1 MRFRLFLAALVLVSL
16 ASPVLLAQT
25 SGSVSGVVTGPDGAP
40 LPGATVTIS
49 GAPLPLG
56 RTATSLSD
64 GSFQFIGLTPGEY
77 RIRAELQG
85 LGVFEQP
92 VIVQLQKDTQV
103 RASLRAT
110 ATAAVEVSAAAPIV
124 DTKAT
129 NISAVTTKETI
140 EKLPL
145 ARTFTGTFQ
154 LAPGVADTGVVIGPA
169 NVGVNAGGG
178 RQDNT
183 FLYDGVN
190 VTNPFFGDAYQ
201 DFAELDI
208 QEVNITR
215 GGISAEFGRTG
226 GFLVNGVTRSG
237 TNDFHGEA
245 RLEWQPSDLS
255 ADGKDVTLTR
265 HFEKFRPGAAL
276 GGRIIPDHLFFY
288 ASANFFRQT
297 ETDRVNNTGDIPDSD
312 FDQDEL
318 FGKLTVNPVSSVL
331 LEGSYRW
338 RDSKVTN
345 DGITAL
351 EAATVASTS
360 KIKDRVVVASAF
372 VTVTPQW
379 TLEGKYNHNENRN
392 GAIPV
397 ELFGYQPPFDPVSP
411 ANVGRFDNGTI
422 VTGSDDFIQNQD
434 YFRDEYRF
442 QTSYLASFLGGTH
455 DIRAGL
461 SYSDNEEDLDRI
473 ANGWGSIIFTTSS
486 NCGPAADRPCYR
498 ARYWTDQPA
507 QVSQGRTWG
516 IFLQDKITWDRL
528 TLNLGVLANQDKFIP
543 NGGDVGFDII
553 HGDFT
558 IPSAQIPTC
567 ASAPGAAT
575 CTFKD
580 NYTFKFKDQI
590 QPRIGVAFVIDK
602 NVGDK
607 VYANFGRYSNMD
619 NQSFARSA
627 APLRLFR
634 ADSYFN
640 RTTGALVTTIV
651 RANQTG
657 KRVIENIDPT
667 KTDEYLGGY
676 ARPLPGGW
684 SAEVWGMYRK
694 TNDIIEDFPTSGR
707 ETDGPGQFRYGN
719 IPGYRKYTA
728 GTVEVRKAL
737 RDNWS
742 MDVSYTLSKLKGN
755 WDLDYA
761 TQLFYTS
768 SYIED
773 GPGLYVEDPNRT
785 GTLTGDRTH
794 VAKVFATY
802 VLPTNTNLGAY
813 FRYQSGRPYEARG
826 FDISYGTDYLYLEK
840 AGSRRTESW
849 ANLDLSAGQSFRVGP
864 GELNVGVSLYNVFNS
879 QPALTVQQDV
889 CLVGPCTEIP
899 AVGDPNRNPN
909 FERPTLYAAP
919 RRVSVSATYSF

>member
-1 MRFRLFLAALVLVSL
+1 MRFRPFLVALVLVSL

-64 GSFQFIGLTPGEY
+64 GSFRFTGLTPGEY

-92 VIVQLQKDTQV
+92 VIVSLQKDTQV

-124 DTKAT
+124 DTKASDV
-129 NISAVTTKETI
+129 SAVTTKETI

-154 LAPGVADTGVVIGPA
+154 LAPGVAETGVVIGPA

-245 RLEWQPSDLS
+245 RLEWQPSSIS
-255 ADGKDVTLTR
+255 ADGRDATLTR
-265 HFEKFRPGAAL
+265 HFERFRPGAAL

-288 ASANFFRQT
+288 ASANFYRQT
-297 ETDRVNNTGDIPDSD
+297 EKDRVNNTGAIPDSD

-318 FGKLTVNPVSSVL
+318 FGKLTINPVSSVL

-351 EAATVASTS
+351 ESATVASTS
-360 KIKDRVVVASAF
+360 KIKDRVVVASAL

-392 GAIPV
+392 GSIPV
-397 ELFGYQPPFDPVSP
+397 ELFGYLPPFNPTNP
-411 ANVGRFDNGTI
+411 AAVGRFDNGTI
-422 VTGSDDFIQNQD
+422 VTGSDDLIQNQD

-455 DIRAGL
+455 DIRAGV
-461 SYSDNEEDLDRI
+461 SYSDNEEDLARI

-498 ARYWTDQPA
+498 ARYWSDQPA
-507 QVSQGRTWG
+507 QVSQGQTWG
-516 IFLQDKITWDRL
+516 IFLQDRVTWDRL

-543 NGGDVGFDII
+543 NGGVQGFDILR
-553 HGDFT
+553 GDFT
-558 IPSAQIPTC
+558 IPNANIPTC

-575 CTFKD
+575 CTFQD
-580 NYTFKFKDQI
+580 NVTFKFKDQI
-590 QPRIGVAFVIDK
+590 QPRIGVAYIIDK
-602 NVGDK
+602 NAGDK

-627 APLRLFR
+627 APLRPFR
-634 ADSYFN
+634 VDAYFN
-640 RTTGALVTTIV
+640 RTTGALITSII

-657 KRVIENIDPT
+657 KRVLENIDPT
-667 KTDEYLGGY
+667 HTDEYLAGY

-684 SAEVWGMYRK
+684 SAELWGMYRK
-694 TNDIIEDFPTSGR
+694 TTDIIEDFPGVNR
-707 ETDGPGQFRYGN
+707 ETASGFRYGN

-761 TQLFYTS
+761 TQLFYSS

-773 GPGLYVEDPNRT
+773 GPGLYVEDHNRT

-794 VAKVFATY
+794 VGKIFANY
-802 VLPTNTNLGAY
+802 VLPTNTNIGAY

-826 FDISYGTDYLYLEK
+826 FDILYGTDYLYLEP
-840 AGSRRTESW
+840 AGSRRTPSW
-849 ANLDLSAGQSFRVGP
+849 TNLDLSVGQSFRVGP
-864 GELNVGVSLYNVFNS
+864 GELNVAASLYNVFNS

-889 CLVGPCTEIP
+889 CLVGPCTSIP

-909 FERPTLYAAP
+909 FERPTLYAPP
-919 RRVSVSATYSF
+919 RRVSLSATFSF

>member
-1 MRFRLFLAALVLVSL
+1 MRFRLFLVGLVLVSL
-16 ASPVLLAQT
+16 AAPALLAQT
-25 SGSVSGVVTGPDGAP
+25 TGSVSGVVTGPDGAA
-40 LPGATVTIS
+40 LPGATVTIV

-64 GSFQFIGLTPGEY
+64 GSFQFIGLIPGEY
-77 RIRAELQG
+77 RVRAELSG

-92 VIVQLQKDTQV
+92 VIVSLQKDTQV
-103 RASLRAT
+103 RATLRAT
-110 ATAAVEVSAAAPIV
+110 ATEAVEVTAAAPIV
-124 DTKAT
+124 DTKASDV
-129 NISAVTTKETI
+129 SAVTTKDTI

-154 LAPGVADTGVVIGPA
+154 LAPGVAETGVVIGPA

-245 RLEWQPSDLS
+245 RLEYTPGAWS
-255 ADGKDVTLTR
+255 ADGEDPTLTR
-265 HFEKFRPGAAL
+265 HFERFRPGVAL
-276 GGRIIPDHLFFY
+276 GGRIIPDHVFFY
-288 ASANFFRQT
+288 ASANFYRQT
-297 ETDRVNNTGDIPDSD
+297 EEERVNNTGPIPDSD
-312 FDQDEL
+312 FNQDEL
-318 FGKLTVNPVSSVL
+318 FGKLTINPVSSLL

-338 RDSKVTN
+338 RDSEVTN
-345 DGITAL
+345 DGTTAL
-351 EAATVASTS
+351 EAATVASDS
-360 KIKDRVVVASAF
+360 EIKDRVVVASALWSI
-372 VTVTPQW
+372 TPQF
-379 TLEGKYNHNENRN
+379 TLEGKFNHNENRN
-392 GAIPV
+392 TGTPV
-397 ELFGYQPPFDPVSP
+397 VLFGYLPTFDPVNP

-422 VTGSDDFIQNQD
+422 VTGSDDFIQTQD

-442 QTSYLASFLGGTH
+442 QGSYLASFWGGTH
-455 DIRAGL
+455 DIRAGVT
-461 SYSDNEEDLDRI
+461 YNENEEDLDRI

-486 NCGPAADRPCYR
+486 NCGPVADRPCYR
-498 ARYWTDQPA
+498 ARYWSDQPP
-507 QVSQGRTWG
+507 QISQGQTWG
-516 IFLQDKITWDRL
+516 IFLQDRITWDRL
-528 TLNLGVLANQDKFIP
+528 TLNIGVLANQDKFIP
-543 NGGDVGFDII
+543 NDGVQGFDILR
-553 HGDFT
+553 GDFT
-558 IPSAQIPTC
+558 IPNANIPTC
-567 ASAPGAAT
+567 AAEPNAAT
-575 CTFKD
+575 CTYRD
-580 NYTFKFKDQI
+580 NKTFDFEDQI
-590 QPRIGVAFVIDK
+590 QPRIGIAFVTDK

-607 VYANFGRYSNMD
+607 IYANFGRYSNMD

-627 APLRLFR
+627 APLRPFR
-634 ADSYFN
+634 VDAFFN
-640 RTTGALVTTIV
+640 RTTGALVTSVI

-657 KRVIENIDPT
+657 KRVLENIDPT
-667 KTDEYLGGY
+667 KTDEYLAGY

-684 SAEVWGMYRK
+684 SAEIWGMYRR
-694 TNDIIEDFPTSGR
+694 TDDIIEDFPGVNRQTASG
-707 ETDGPGQFRYGN
+707 FRYGN

-742 MDVSYTLSKLKGN
+742 LDVSYTLSKLKGN

-761 TQLFYTS
+761 NQLFYTS

-773 GPGLYVEDPNRT
+773 GPGLYVDDPNRT

-794 VAKVFATY
+794 VGKIFATY
-802 VLPTNTNLGAY
+802 VLPTNTNIGAY

-826 FDISYGTDYLYLEK
+826 FDILYGTDYLYLEP

-849 ANLDLSAGQSFRVGP
+849 ANLDLSVGQSFRVGP
-864 GELNVGVSLYNVFNS
+864 GELNVGASVYNLFNS

-889 CLVGPCTEIP
+889 CLVGPCTAIP

>member
-1 MRFRLFLAALVLVSL
+1 MRFRFRLSLVALILVSL
-16 ASPVLLAQT
+16 AAPCLFAQT

-77 RIRAELQG
+77 RVRAELSG
-85 LGVFEQP
+85 LGVFEQA
-92 VIVQLQKDTQV
+92 VIVSLQKDTQV
-103 RASLRAT
+103 RATLRAT
-110 ATAAVEVSAAAPIV
+110 ATAAVEVNAAAPIV

-129 NISAVTTKETI
+129 DISAVTTKETI

-154 LAPGVADTGVVIGPA
+154 LAPGVAETGVVIGPA

-245 RLEWQPSDLS
+245 RFEWQPSGLS
-255 ADGKDVTLTR
+255 ADSKDATLDR

-288 ASANFFRQT
+288 ASANFYRQT
-297 ETDRVNNTGDIPDSD
+297 ETDRVNNTGPVPDSD

-318 FGKLTVNPVSSVL
+318 FGKLTINPISSIL

-351 EAATVASTS
+351 ESATVASTS
-360 KIKDRVVVASAF
+360 KIKDRVVVASAL

-379 TLEGKYNHNENRN
+379 TLEGKYNHNENKN

-397 ELFGYQPPFDPVSP
+397 ELFGYLPTFDPVNP

-422 VTGSDDFIQNQD
+422 VTGSDDLIQNQD

-455 DIRAGL
+455 DIRAGF
-461 SYSDNEEDLDRI
+461 SYSDNEEDLARI
-473 ANGWGSIIFTTSS
+473 ANGWGAIIFTTSG
-486 NCGPAADRPCYR
+486 NCAPASTPCYR
-498 ARYWTDQPA
+498 ARYWSDQPP
-507 QVSQGRTWG
+507 QVSQGQTWG
-516 IFLQDKITWDRL
+516 IFLQDRITWDRL

-543 NGGDVGFDII
+543 NGGVQGFDILR
-553 HGDFT
+553 GDFT
-558 IPSAQIPTC
+558 IPNANIPTC
-567 ASAPGAAT
+567 ASAPGATT
-575 CTFKD
+575 CTFQD
-580 NYTFKFKDQI
+580 NVTFKFQDQI
-590 QPRIGVAFVIDK
+590 QPRIGVAYVLDR

-607 VYANFGRYSNMD
+607 IYANFGRYSNMD

-627 APLRLFR
+627 APLRPFR
-634 ADSYFN
+634 VDAFFD
-640 RTTGALVTTIV
+640 RTTGELIRSVI

-657 KRVIENIDPT
+657 KRVLENIDPT
-667 KTDEYLGGY
+667 HTDEYLTGY
-676 ARPLPGGW
+676 ARPFGAGW
-684 SAEVWGMYRK
+684 SAELWGMYRK
-694 TNDIIEDFPTSGR
+694 TTDIIEDFPGVNRTTASG
-707 ETDGPGQFRYGN
+707 FRYGN

-742 MDVSYTLSKLKGN
+742 MDVSYTLSRLKGN

-761 TQLFYTS
+761 NQLFYSS

-773 GPGLYVEDPNRT
+773 GPGLYVEDHNRT
-785 GTLTGDRTH
+785 GILTGDRTH
-794 VAKVFATY
+794 VGKIFANY
-802 VLPTNTNLGAY
+802 VLPTNTNIGAY

-826 FDISYGTDYLYLEK
+826 FDILYGTDYLYLEP
-840 AGSRRTESW
+840 AGSRRTPSW
-849 ANLDLSAGQSFRVGP
+849 TNLDLSVGQSFRVGP
-864 GELNVGVSLYNVFNS
+864 GELNVAASLFNVFDS

-889 CLVGPCTEIP
+889 CLVGPCTAIP
-899 AVGDPNRNPN
+899 AAGDPNRNPN
-909 FERPTLYAAP
+909 FERATLLAP
-919 RRVSVSATYSF
+919 GRRVSLSATFSF

>member
-1 MRFRLFLAALVLVSL
+1 MRFRRLLVTLAIFCL
-16 ASPVLLAQT
+16 ATPLAFAQT
-25 SGSVSGVVTGPDGAP
+25 TGSVSGTVSDPEGRD
-40 LPGATVTIS
+40 LPGVTVTIS
-49 GAPLPLG
+49 GPQLPLG
-56 RTATSLSD
+56 RTFTTLSD
-64 GSFQFIGLTPGEY
+64 GSFQFLGLIPGEY
-77 RIRAELQG
+77 RVRAELAG
-85 LGVFEQP
+85 LGTFEQP
-92 VIVQLQKDTQV
+92 VIVSLQKDTQV
-103 RASLRAT
+103 RATLRAT
-110 ATAAVEVSAAAPIV
+110 ATAAVEVSAAAPVV

-129 NISAVTTKETI
+129 DISAVTTKATI

-154 LAPGVADTGVVIGPA
+154 LAPGVADTGVTIGPA

-183 FLYDGVN
+183 YLYDGVN

-245 RLEWQPSDLS
+245 RLEWQPGDLS
-255 ADGKDVTLTR
+255 ADGRDPSLTR

-288 ASANFFRQT
+288 GSANFFRQT
-297 ETDRVNNTGDIPDSD
+297 EKDRVNNTGRVPDSD

-318 FGKLTVNPVSSVL
+318 FGKLTANPISSIL

-345 DGITAL
+345 DGISAL

-360 KIKDRVVVASAF
+360 KIKDRVVVASALWS
-372 VTVTPQW
+372 VTPQF
-379 TLEGKYNHNENRN
+379 TLEGKYNHNENKN

-397 ELFGYQPPFDPVSP
+397 ELFGYHPPFNAANP
-411 ANVGRFDNGTI
+411 AAVGRFDNGTI
-422 VTGSDDFIQNQD
+422 VTGSDDIIQNQD

-442 QTSYLASFLGGTH
+442 QASYLATFFGATN
-455 DIRAGL
+455 DIRAGF

-473 ANGWGSIIFTTSS
+473 ANGWGTIIFTTSS
-486 NCGPAADRPCYR
+486 NCGPVADRPCYR

-507 QVSQGRTWG
+507 QVSQGRTYG
-516 IFLQDKITWDRL
+516 IFLQDKMTWDRL
-528 TLNLGVLANQDKFIP
+528 TLNLGVLANEDKFIP

-553 HGDFT
+553 RGDFT
-558 IPSAQIPTC
+558 IPSSQIPTC

-575 CTFKD
+575 CTYKGD
-580 NYTFKFKDQI
+580 YTFKFKDQI
-590 QPRIGVAFVIDK
+590 QPRIGVAYVIDK
-602 NVGDK
+602 AVADK
-607 VYANFGRYSNMD
+607 VYANYGRYSNMD

-640 RTTGALVTTIV
+640 RTTGELIRTIV

-657 KRVIENIDPT
+657 KRVLQNIDPT
-667 KTDEYLGGY
+667 KTDEYLAGY
-676 ARPLPGGW
+676 ARPLPDGW
-684 SAEVWGMYRK
+684 SAEIWGMYRR
-694 TNDIIEDFPTSGR
+694 TDDIIEDFATSDR
-707 ETDGPGQFRYGN
+707 QTDNPGQFRYGN

-728 GTVEVRKAL
+728 GTVEVRRSL

-742 MDVSYTLSKLKGN
+742 LDVSYTLSRLKGN

-785 GTLTGDRTH
+785 GILTGDRTH
-794 VAKVFATY
+794 VAKLFATY
-802 VLPTNTNLGAY
+802 VLPTNTNIGA
-813 FRYQSGRPYEARG
+813 FLRFQSGRPYEARG
-826 FDISYGTDYLYLEK
+826 FDIAYGTDYLYLEP
-840 AGSRRTESW
+840 AGSRRTPSW
-849 ANLDLSAGQSFRVGP
+849 TNLDLSVGQSFRVGP
-864 GELNVGVSLYNVFNS
+864 GDLNVGASIYNVFNS
-879 QPALTVQQDV
+879 QPALSVQQDV
-889 CLVGPCTEIP
+889 CLVGPCTAIP
-899 AVGDPNRNPN
+899 PVGDPNRNPN

-919 RRVSVSATYSF
+919 RRVSVQATYSF